1 MTRSRSFVII
11 GLCSIFACERAPAP
25 RVKVDTR
32 EGRRATTATRTEPV
46 PAVPEPPAM
55 VTRPPAV
62 PDPLALIQADL
73 RAEPDARV
81 AIIRAYGRFERALAA
96 ARAPRAA
103 WQTPAEFMRT
113 TLARL
118 PVPAAPVRRLTALFE
133 VARFSTHPLG
143 AEARDAACD
152 SLDEIGTAL
161 EEDAARER

>member
-1 MTRSRSFVII
+1 MRW
-11 GLCSIFACERAPAP
+11 L
-25 RVKVDTR
+25 
-32 EGRRATTATRTEPV
+32 
-46 PAVPEPPAM
+46 
-55 VTRPPAV
+55 
-62 PDPLALIQADL
+62 LALTLVPGCAFYEPRTCELDRELEARLGGEILDCGSSVDAPVQTLWDAHDCVL
-73 RAEPDARV
+73 RAASSRTPFLVRWQTTGFEG